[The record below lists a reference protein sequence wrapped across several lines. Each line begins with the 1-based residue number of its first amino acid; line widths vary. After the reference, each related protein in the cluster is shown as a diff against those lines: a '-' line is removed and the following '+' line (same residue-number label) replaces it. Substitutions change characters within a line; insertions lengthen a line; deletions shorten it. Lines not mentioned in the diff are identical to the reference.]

1 MPSLGLSSD
10 GGRILAS
17 DELKAKIQKKESKIL
32 QNEATKCLKIN
43 KTLPKIDQNE
53 AKRSEKPP
61 SRAAA
66 LPRL

>member
-1 MPSLGLSSD
+1 M
-10 GGRILAS
+10 
-17 DELKAKIQKKESKIL
+17 QKKESKIL